1 MNTFLIDSRELYEYA
16 RSRGYEPLIQTRF
29 FRLEIGLRKEL
40 QRERFGNGHTPE
52 ENEKFYRWMWANKP
66 HYCEECMR
74 PLAEYSAVYVSHIL
88 TRGANPDMAHDPR
101 NVNILC
107 FRHHSEW
114 ENGDRENMRI
124 LAKNQLTIEELKKDY
139 GKNIT
144 SEI

>member
-1 MNTFLIDSRELYEYA
+1 
-16 RSRGYEPLIQTRF
+16 
-29 FRLEIGLRKEL
+29 
-40 QRERFGNGHTPE
+40 
-52 ENEKFYRWMWANKP
+52 MWENKP

-88 TRGANPDMAHDPR
+88 TRGANPDMSHDPR

-114 ENGDRENMRI
+114 ENGAREQMRI
-124 LAKNQLTIEELKKDY
+124 FAKNQLTIEELKKDY

>member
-1 MNTFLIDSRELYEYA
+1 
-16 RSRGYEPLIQTRF
+16 
-29 FRLEIGLRKEL
+29 
-40 QRERFGNGHTPE
+40 
-52 ENEKFYRWMWANKP
+52 MWANKP

-88 TRGANPDMAHDPR
+88 TRGANPDMAHDAR
-101 NVNILC
+101 NINILC
-107 FRHHSEW
+107 FKHHSMW

-124 LAKNQLTIEELKKDY
+124 FAKNQLTIEELKKDY

>member
-88 TRGANPDMAHDPR
+88 TRGANPDMAHDPEMSISYALGIIR
-101 NVNILC
+101 NGRTERGSRC
-107 FRHHSEW
+107 GFS
-114 ENGDRENMRI
+114 
-124 LAKNQLTIEELKKDY
+124 LKI
-139 GKNIT
+139 N
-144 SEI
+144 

>member
-1 MNTFLIDSRELYEYA
+1 MDAFPIDSRELYEYA

-88 TRGANPDMAHDPR
+88 TPEMSISYALGIIRNGRTERGK
-101 NVNILC
+101 IC
-107 FRHHSEW
+107 GFS
-114 ENGDRENMRI
+114 
-124 LAKNQLTIEELKKDY
+124 LKI
-139 GKNIT
+139 N
-144 SEI
+144 

>member
-1 MNTFLIDSRELYEYA
+1 MDAFLIDSRELYEYA
-16 RSRGYEPLIQTRF
+16 LSRGYEPLIQTRF

-88 TRGANPDMAHDPR
+88 TRGANPDMSHDPR

-114 ENGDRENMRI
+114 ENGAREQMRI
-124 LAKNQLTIEELKKDY
+124 FAKNQLTIEELKKDY